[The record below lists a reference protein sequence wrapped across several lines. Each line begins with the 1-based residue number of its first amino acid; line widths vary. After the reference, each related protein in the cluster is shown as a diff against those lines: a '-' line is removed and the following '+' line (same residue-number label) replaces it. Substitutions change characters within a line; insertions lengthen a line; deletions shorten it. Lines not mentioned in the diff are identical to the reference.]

1 MSKSV
6 DSNVLTCTC
15 SQPRNGKAYELP
27 HVNGVKRMDSQ
38 LSVIFK
44 SFPRRK
50 AMKLG
55 VQHTAG
61 SDHVPITC

>member
-15 SQPRNGKAYELP
+15 SQPRNGKTYELP

-44 SFPRRK
+44 YFPRR

-55 VQHTAG
+55 VQLTAG

>member
-6 DSNVLTCTC
+6 DSSVFTCTC

-27 HVNGVKRMDSQ
+27 HVNGVTMMDSQ
-38 LSVIFK
+38 LSVVSK
-44 SFPRRK
+44 SFPRR

-55 VQHTAG
+55 AQHTAG
-61 SDHVPITC
+61 SDHVPIAC